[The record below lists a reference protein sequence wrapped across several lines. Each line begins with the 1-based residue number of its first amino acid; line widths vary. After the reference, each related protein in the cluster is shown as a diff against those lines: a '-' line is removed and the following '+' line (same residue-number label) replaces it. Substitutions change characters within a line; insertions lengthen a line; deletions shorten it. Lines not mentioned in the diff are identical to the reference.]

1 MIGLAEKTLYRNMW
15 DMPAV
20 SRIGD
25 MSTGHGCFAP
35 TALVQTPVTKT
46 FFNGKLASVVNS
58 ATQHAPHTCGITTHS
73 GSTRS
78 PSSGASKTFIE
89 GKLAAR
95 IGDNIAC
102 GDAIAEGSPN
112 SFIE

>member
-1 MIGLAEKTLYRNMW
+1 
-15 DMPAV
+15 
-20 SRIGD
+20 
-25 MSTGHGCFAP
+25 MSTGHGCFPP

-58 ATQHAPHTCGITTHS
+58 ACQHAAHSCGITTHS

-89 GKLAAR
+89 GKVAAR
-95 IGDNIAC
+95 IGVTA
-102 GDAIAEGSPN
+102 GSRLTFNELNPGVYFVRVA
-112 SFIE
+112 SPDMKVSHQFKMIKL

>member
-1 MIGLAEKTLYRNMW
+1 
-15 DMPAV
+15 MPAV
-20 SRIGD
+20 SRLGD

-35 TALVQTPVTKT
+35 TALVSTPVAKT
-46 FFNGKLASVVNS
+46 FFNGKLASVVDNGC
-58 ATQHAPHTCGITTHS
+58 QHAPHTCGIVTHS

-78 PSSGASKTFIE
+78 PSNGASKTYIE

-102 GDAIAEGSPN
+102 GDAIAEGSSN

>member
-1 MIGLAEKTLYRNMW
+1 
-15 DMPAV
+15 MPAV

-35 TALVQTPVTKT
+35 TALIQTPVTKT
-46 FFNGKLASVVNS
+46 FFNGILASVID
-58 ATQHAPHTCGITTHS
+58 TGCLHAPHTCGVTTHA
-73 GSTRS
+73 GATRS

-102 GDAIAEGSPN
+102 GDAIGEGSPN

>member
-1 MIGLAEKTLYRNMW
+1 
-15 DMPAV
+15 MPAV

-73 GSTRS
+73 GTTRS

>member
-1 MIGLAEKTLYRNMW
+1 MTGLVERTLYRNTW

-46 FFNGKLASVVNS
+46 FFNGKLASVVNT
-58 ATQHAPHTCGITTHS
+58 ACQHAPHSCGITTHS

>member
-1 MIGLAEKTLYRNMW
+1 
-15 DMPAV
+15 MPAV

-25 MSTGHGCFAP
+25 MSTGHGCFPP
-35 TALVQTPVTKT
+35 TALVSTPVAKT
-46 FFNGKLASVVNS
+46 FFNGKLASVVDS
-58 ATQHAPHTCGITTHS
+58 SCLHAPHICGLVIHA

-89 GKLAAR
+89 GKFAAR

-102 GDAIAEGSPN
+102 GDAIGEGSPN

>member
-46 FFNGKLASVVNS
+46 FFNGKLASVVN
-58 ATQHAPHTCGITTHS
+58 T
-73 GSTRS
+73 
-78 PSSGASKTFIE
+78 
-89 GKLAAR
+89 
-95 IGDNIAC
+95 AC
-102 GDAIAEGSPN
+102 
-112 SFIE
+112 

>member
-1 MIGLAEKTLYRNMW
+1 
-15 DMPAV
+15 MPAV

-35 TALVQTPVTKT
+35 TALVLTPVVKT
-46 FFNGKLASVVNS
+46 FFNGVLASVVS
-58 ATQHAPHTCGITTHS
+58 SGCQHESHCCGTVCHS
-73 GSTRS
+73 GSERS
-78 PSSGASKTFIE
+78 PSSGAGKTYIE
-89 GKLAAR
+89 GFAAAR

-102 GDAIAEGSPN
+102 GDAIAQGSSN

>member
-1 MIGLAEKTLYRNMW
+1 MTGLAERTLYRNTW

-25 MSTGHGCFAP
+25 MSTGHGCFPP

-73 GSTRS
+73 GATRS

>member
-1 MIGLAEKTLYRNMW
+1 
-15 DMPAV
+15 MPAV

-35 TALVQTPVTKT
+35 TALIQTPVTKT

>member
-1 MIGLAEKTLYRNMW
+1 MA
-15 DMPAV
+15 AV

-35 TALVQTPVTKT
+35 TALTSTPVTKT
-46 FFNGKLASVVNS
+46 FFNGKLASVVDS
-58 ATQHAPHTCGITTHS
+58 GCQHAPHTCGQTTHA

-78 PSSGASKTFIE
+78 PSSGASKTYIE

-102 GDAIAEGSPN
+102 GDAIAEGSSN